1 MKSNPSSCKNKH
13 NSVKDIV
20 ATTLLEV
27 KCLACYEALEQT
39 PNTTLTC
46 GHLPVVIWETKAIK
60 CNFNKMYWC
69 HAGEKHRTHIQSE
82 VSVPHRHS

>member
-1 MKSNPSSCKNKH
+1 MNSNPSSCKNKH

-46 GHLPVVIWETKAIK
+46 GHLPVVI
-60 CNFNKMYWC
+60 
-69 HAGEKHRTHIQSE
+69 
-82 VSVPHRHS
+82 